1 VAASG
6 GSGTTQYL
14 WQLSTNS
21 GVTWSTVTNGGN
33 YSGSTTNTLN
43 LSGVS
48 CEMSGYRY
56 RVIITQSDYVCGLV
70 TSNAGILTVSNP
82 PALSLTGSTICTL
95 PGGNGTITSTTS
107 ATGVSYQLYDSSN
120 VATQSAKVGTGSALV
135 WSGLSSGA
143 GYYVIGTN
151 AAGCTSTSNTVTI
164 TATPQNTIASGV
176 NRTTCRN
183 TAMSSIRLAT
193 TGATGATFAGLP
205 AGVTGSWAAGVATIS
220 GTPTA
225 SGTFNY
231 TVTTTGGCPPA
242 IATGTITVTT
252 LSTIATGS
260 NQTVCINNAIETIT
274 LATSGASGAT
284 ISGLPSGVTGSWTS
298 DVVTISGT
306 PLVSGNFTYIVTT
319 TGNCTAATASG
330 VLTVNPASV
339 GGIIAGSASVCT
351 GTNSTVLTLSGHTGT
366 IVRWE
371 SSLDNFATAGTAIS
385 NTTTTYT
392 ASNLTATTSYRAII
406 KNGSCD
412 AVTSAVAAVTV
423 TDAPNAGTLS
433 GTQAVCVGGT
443 TTFSSTIT
451 GGAWT
456 SDAAGIAT
464 VDSTTGVVTAL
475 ASGTAT
481 ITYTVTGTGGCA
493 DATATR
499 TVTVS
504 DAPNAGTLSGT
515 QAVCVGGTTTFSS
528 TITGGAWTSDAAGIA
543 TVDSTTGV
551 VTALA
556 SGTATITYTV
566 TGTGGCADATAT
578 RTVTVSD
585 APNAGTLSGT
595 QAVCV
600 GGTTTFS
607 STITGGA
614 WTSDAAG
621 IATVDSTTGV
631 VTALASGTATITYTV
646 TGTGGCA
653 DAMAT
658 RTIAVY
664 SPTVTLTGTTT
675 ISEDAIG
682 TVNVTATLSTITYE
696 DVTINLSFSGTAS
709 GSDYSASN
717 NTITIPAG
725 SLTSL
730 ITVESI
736 DDTAFE
742 GDETV
747 IVTITNVVG
756 GCATEDGAQEVIVTI
771 FDNETAPTLSISNPS
786 VNEGTPAVFTISLS
800 GISSVDTVLEVTTT
814 DGTAGSLDYTA
825 TTTTVTIPA
834 GSTSV
839 TVSVPTLTDA
849 IHEPGEDFT
858 LTASVT
864 SGTTSN
870 ATASGTATITDTSIV
885 LIANDDIASVDGIN
899 GSLEFINVLDN
910 DLRNGLP
917 LDPLTIDIQYK
928 TTIAHFE
935 LNSDGTI
942 SVKPDTPGGTYN
954 IEYEICEKN
963 NASNCAVGTIS
974 VFVEVPAIAI
984 IKTATFNDEDGNG
997 YADAGE
1003 TITYNFII
1011 TNTGN
1016 VPLYGITV
1024 TDNLPGV
1031 VVTGQPITLQV
1042 GESDQTSFIASLT
1055 ISQVDINKGS
1065 ISNQAVVTAN
1075 SALGVTVEDQS
1086 DHQNNVEDNPTVL
1099 GISGCVI
1106 KVFNAVS
1113 PNNDGDN
1120 DEFYIRGI
1128 ECYPENTVE
1137 IYNRWGVLV
1146 YAQDRYDNRNV
1157 SFKGVSEGRA
1167 TIKKSEKLPTGTY
1180 FYIVKYIDNT
1190 AKQNELAGYL
1200 YLSN

>member
-423 TDAPNAGTLS
+423 T
-433 GTQAVCVGGT
+433 
-443 TTFSSTIT
+443 
-451 GGAWT
+451 
-456 SDAAGIAT
+456 
-464 VDSTTGVVTAL
+464 
-475 ASGTAT
+475 
-481 ITYTVTGTGGCA
+481 
-493 DATATR
+493 
-499 TVTVS
+499 
-504 DAPNAGTLSGT
+504 
-515 QAVCVGGTTTFSS
+515 
-528 TITGGAWTSDAAGIA
+528 
-543 TVDSTTGV
+543 
-551 VTALA
+551 
-556 SGTATITYTV
+556 
-566 TGTGGCADATAT
+566 
-578 RTVTVSD
+578 D

>member
-423 TDAPNAGTLS
+423 T
-433 GTQAVCVGGT
+433 
-443 TTFSSTIT
+443 
-451 GGAWT
+451 
-456 SDAAGIAT
+456 
-464 VDSTTGVVTAL
+464 
-475 ASGTAT
+475 
-481 ITYTVTGTGGCA
+481 
-493 DATATR
+493 
-499 TVTVS
+499 